1 MANFTTELEAV
12 NIMLSA
18 VGSSPTSSLSGGAEV
33 AMALNVLRETRRAV
47 LSQGWAFNYETEVR
61 FAPSGNQITLGEN
74 VLRIDAS
81 PGKNTNLDLVQRGTK
96 LYDRKNHTYTITEEV
111 TADVIYALDWTELP
125 EVARRYIL
133 IRSTRVFADRVIGYG
148 PQHSYNMQDEY
159 QALTDLK
166 DAEGDTADHNML
178 TGNFSV
184 YRVVNRPSVSTRL
197 GS

>member
-33 AMALNVLRETRRAV
+33 SIAKNVLTEVQRAV
-47 LSQGWAFNYETEVR
+47 LSQGWAFNYETGVT
-61 FAPSGNQITLGEN
+61 FTPSGNEITLGEN

-81 PGKNTNLDLVQRGTK
+81 PGKNTSLDLVQRGTK
-96 LYDRKNHTYTITEEV
+96 LYDRKNHTYTITETV
-111 TADVIYALDWTELP
+111 TADVIYSLPWSDLP

-133 IRSTRVFADRVIGYG
+133 IRATRVFSDRIVGYG
-148 PQHSYNMQDEY
+148 PQHTYNMQDEF

-178 TGNFSV
+178 TGNFDV
-184 YRVVNRPSVSTRL
+184 FRVVNRQSVSGRL
-197 GS
+197 SS

>member
-33 AMALNVLRETRRAV
+33 AMAQNILKETRRAV
-47 LSQGWAFNYETEVR
+47 LSQGWAFNYETEVTLT
-61 FAPSGNQITLGEN
+61 PSDSQITLGEN

-81 PGKNTNLDLVQRGTK
+81 PGKNTDLDLVQRGTK
-96 LYDRKNHTYTITEEV
+96 LYDRKNHTYTITDEV
-111 TADVIYALDWTELP
+111 TADVIYSLDWSELP

-133 IRSTRVFADRVIGYG
+133 IRSTRVFADRVVGYG
-148 PQHSYNMQDEY
+148 PQHTYNMQDEY

-184 YRVVNRPSVSTRL
+184 YRVVNRPSVSSRL
-197 GS
+197 SS

>member
-33 AMALNVLRETRRAV
+33 SIAKNVLTEVQRAV
-47 LSQGWAFNYETEVR
+47 LSQGWAFNYETEVT
-61 FAPSGNQITLGEN
+61 FTPSGNEITLGEN

-81 PGKNTNLDLVQRGTK
+81 PGKNTSLDLVQRGTK
-96 LYDRKNHTYTITEEV
+96 LYDRKNHTYTITETV
-111 TADVIYALDWTELP
+111 TADVIYSLPWSDLP

-133 IRSTRVFADRVIGYG
+133 IRATRVFSDRIVGYG
-148 PQHSYNMQDEY
+148 PQHTYNMQDEF

-178 TGNFSV
+178 TGNFDV
-184 YRVVNRPSVSTRL
+184 FRVVNRQSVSGRL
-197 GS
+197 SS